1 MRSLVV
7 GLMAA
12 SLSTCGGNAGF
23 APLAGPPGKPP
34 SAPGVDRSP
43 PPAWVQ
49 TARGARW
56 LGYSSFCWS
65 GALRGL
71 RRRSVW
77 RCAHADAASHPR
89 GGHHVPSRLQADR
102 ERHFPR
108 PSSSY
113 ETARAREEPDLARP
127 RRRRVHALR
136 ATQTRRGDA
145 SYTGCVRFD

>member
-12 SLSTCGGNAGF
+12 SLSACGGSAGF
-23 APLAGPPGKPP
+23 PALTGPPGEPP

-56 LGYSSFCWS
+56 LGYSSFCWDGLCADYAGPRCGDADTPTLQLTRGEVVTFHLAFAPSES
-65 GALRGL
+65 GIFRG
-71 RRRSVW
+71 
-77 RCAHADAASHPR
+77 P
-89 GGHHVPSRLQADR
+89 
-102 ERHFPR
+102 
-108 PSSSY
+108 
-113 ETARAREEPDLARP
+113 RARTKRLELVRNPTWRVRAAGGFTLFVRP
-127 RRRRVHALR
+127 KRG
-136 ATQTRRGDA
+136 GDA